1 MWFHEKNGC
10 LRYIGDEILPSYI
23 VIHIYKDPKTS
34 HYQDSMESIWDV
46 FSWLMSSHEFV
57 LPFCVSVDEIHE
69 MMTSVPKK
77 KQKERMRFLGSH

>member
-1 MWFHEKNGC
+1 
-10 LRYIGDEILPSYI
+10 
-23 VIHIYKDPKTS
+23 
-34 HYQDSMESIWDV
+34 MERIRDV

-77 KQKERMRFLGSH
+77 TMERIRFLGSHRIHVLEYLRTFGFDLWFYMWVHIPVPWIVLRCI

>member
-1 MWFHEKNGC
+1 
-10 LRYIGDEILPSYI
+10 
-23 VIHIYKDPKTS
+23 
-34 HYQDSMESIWDV
+34 MERIRDV

-77 KQKERMRFLGSH
+77 NDGENAIFRFP